1 MEHNTMST
9 LKKRTRLAAVATAT
23 LTGASIFALA
33 APAHA
38 NAVPPDV
45 VPALGSKAVGG
56 TNKITVTWNRANSGE
71 PATSYVVIA
80 YKHDPGNPP
89 TYIGAP
95 VKTVIVLDETNDG
108 IANPPTSATVDE
120 LPAGLYQIL
129 IFANNAFG
137 SSPGRQPV
145 NYVWADGIEVKDPV
159 VAPPAPVEMNY
170 RAYRPYGSWDEMI
183 KKEYRLYT
191 AFSPS
196 GGAIGGREPRLDE
209 LTFWRYALAIKPFEG
224 WEWAN
229 YAKYY
234 TAREAYLWHDPDG
247 DPTMAPHAPADTNGD
262 GVIDV
267 DEADAAAI
275 LADDWAQ
282 NDVLFDRREVFLA
295 WLAEESEQTTGPAY
309 RLYGG
314 FFARNPDFGG
324 LAFWSTGLRTGW
336 NLLGVS
342 EFFVDSDEF
351 VERYGEYETFA
362 PEGPAT
368 DAAEFVALIY
378 ANILDRDPDG
388 SGFSFWTRQ
397 LQTERMGP
405 AEVMIG
411 FTESEEYKM
420 RKHVRV
426 AAGTNYAHLLGRV
439 PTEAEY
445 VLHEFY
451 WEAFWTNPTWAWPD
465 SFVFD
470 PVLGVDVPRPTGFE
484 IIVDSA
490 EYKARATA

>member
-1 MEHNTMST
+1 MST

-38 NAVPPDV
+38 DAIPPNPVPS
-45 VPALGSKAVGG
+45 LGSKATGG
-56 TNKITVTWNRANSGE
+56 VNKISVSWNRAAGGE

-80 YKHDPGNPP
+80 YQHDPGNPP

-108 IANPPTSATVDE
+108 VANPATSAVIDE
-120 LPAGLYQIL
+120 LPAGLYQVL
-129 IFANNAFG
+129 IFANNAYG
-137 SSPGRQPV
+137 SSAGTQPI
-145 NYVWADGIEVKDPV
+145 NYVWADGIAVTDPV
-159 VAPPAPVEMNY
+159 VTPPAPVEMNY
-170 RAYRPYGSWDEMI
+170 KAYRPYGNWDEMI

-209 LTFWRYALAIKPFEG
+209 LTFWRYALAVKPFEL

-229 YAKYY
+229 YSDYY
-234 TAREAYLWHDPDG
+234 TARYAYLTFDPDG
-247 DPTMAPHAPADTNGD
+247 DPTKAPHAPADTNGD
-262 GVIDV
+262 GVIDA
-267 DEADAAAI
+267 DEADAAAL

-295 WLAEESEQTTGPAY
+295 WLAEESEQTSGPAY
-309 RLYGG
+309 RLYSG
-314 FFARNPDFGG
+314 FFSRNPDFGG
-324 LAFWSTGLRTGW
+324 LAFWATGLRTGW

-342 EFFVDSDEF
+342 EFFVGSNEF
-351 VERYGEYETFA
+351 VTRYGEYETYA
-362 PEGPAT
+362 PEGPKT

-378 ANILDRDPDG
+378 ANVLNRVPDG

-397 LQTERMGP
+397 LQTERQSP

-411 FTESEEYKM
+411 FTESHEFKARM
-420 RKHVRV
+420 HTRV
-426 AAGTNYAHLLGRV
+426 TTGINYAHLLGRV

-451 WEAFWTNPTWAWPD
+451 WEAFWDNPTEPYQDW
-465 SFVFD
+465 VFD
-470 PVLGVDVPRPTGFE
+470 PQLGVDVPRPTGYD
-484 IIVDSA
+484 ILIDSA